1 MFSTNILHLHSKLLN
16 IKCDI
21 LWHSKLNSVRSCW
34 FCTDFLTFRVHCPLY
49 CAPNAEKFPPLIKNP
64 RPLPLLVHTSAT
76 FSLSNYVISGL
87 LKVQANHHHGEP
99 LTLSANLWG
108 LEKRDLY
115 QSGRAD
121 AWLGAADRESGPL
134 IRTPNPVLTDR
145 FVFTSPSVWPR
156 SAGTR
161 RSADMHREL
170 PASRDWR
177 SLTGLFKQNT
187 IKPEKAASARNPN
200 NRNNRSFP
208 PLFTPQKP
216 RDINSYCRNY
226 RL

>member
-1 MFSTNILHLHSKLLN
+1 MYIL
-16 IKCDI
+16 
-21 LWHSKLNSVRSCW
+21 
-34 FCTDFLTFRVHCPLY
+34 TDFLTFRVHCPLY
-49 CAPNAEKFPPLIKNP
+49 CASNAQKFPPLIK
-64 RPLPLLVHTSAT
+64 RPPLLVHTSAT
-76 FSLSNYVISGL
+76 FSLSNYVINGL

-145 FVFTSPSVWPR
+145 FVFTSPSVLPR

-187 IKPEKAASARNPN
+187 IKPEKAASVRNPN

-216 RDINSYCRNY
+216 GDRNSYCRNY
-226 RL
+226 

>member
-1 MFSTNILHLHSKLLN
+1 MV
-16 IKCDI
+16 
-21 LWHSKLNSVRSCW
+21 SVSRPDGYFKINYKGTSQ
-34 FCTDFLTFRVHCPLY
+34 
-49 CAPNAEKFPPLIKNP
+49 KFPPLIKKP
-64 RPLPLLVHTSAT
+64 TAWPLLLVHHGAT
-76 FSLSNYVISGL
+76 FSLSNYVINGL

-121 AWLGAADRESGPL
+121 AWLGAADGESGPL

-145 FVFTSPSVWPR
+145 FVFALPSVWPR

-170 PASRDWR
+170 PASRYWR
-177 SLTGLFKQNT
+177 SLTDLFKQNT
-187 IKPEKAASARNPN
+187 IKP
-200 NRNNRSFP
+200 
-208 PLFTPQKP
+208 
-216 RDINSYCRNY
+216 
-226 RL
+226 